1 MAVAN
6 RLAPA
11 PSASKTPASQKNNK
25 TFTDYI
31 SGETVKKKIVDMVG
45 EKNSQRFITAIVS
58 AVSNNRNLA
67 TCTSGT
73 IIAGALL
80 GESLKLTPSPQLGQ
94 YYLVPYKIKRK
105 DANGKEYWEDAAQF
119 QLGYKGYIQL
129 AIRSNY
135 YRDLDVLEV
144 REGEYLGR
152 NRLTGKHQFS
162 FISNEE
168 ERNSKPVVG
177 YLAYFEYT
185 NGFTKTIY
193 WTKSDMEK
201 HAITYSKAY
210 ASDLENKTSY
220 SFWST
225 KFNDMA
231 FKTMIR
237 QLLSRWGIMSI
248 EMQIA
253 YERDMAVIEDN
264 ENYEYV
270 DANDNANILNAIPE
284 ETPQLQQN
292 QTTNAIDQ
300 FFN

>member
-6 RLAPA
+6 KLAPA
-11 PSASKTPASQKNNK
+11 TTQKPKK

-31 SGETVKKKIVDMVG
+31 SGENIKKKINEMVG
-45 EKNSQRFITAIVS
+45 GKGSQRFITAVVS
-58 AVSNNRNLA
+58 AVSNNKDLA
-67 TCTSGT
+67 QCVPGT

-80 GESLKLTPSPQLGQ
+80 GESLKLSPSPQLGQ
-94 YYLVPYKIKRK
+94 YYLVPYNLKRK
-105 DANGKEYWEDAAQF
+105 DSQGKYYTEKVAQF

-129 AIRSNY
+129 AIRSNFY
-135 YRDLDVLEV
+135 TDLDVLEV

-152 NRLTGKHQFS
+152 NKVTGKHQFS

-185 NGFTKTIY
+185 NGFTKTLY
-193 WTKSDMEK
+193 WTKSSMEN

-210 ASDLENKTSY
+210 ASDKENNTRY

-225 KFNDMA
+225 KFDDMA

-248 EMQIA
+248 DMQMA
-253 YERDMAVIEDN
+253 FERDMAVIEEN

-270 DANDNANILNAIPE
+270 DNDGSIDEVEPIIEVPVKEEVKNKEPADNAV
-284 ETPQLQQN
+284 
-292 QTTNAIDQ
+292 DQ
-300 FFN
+300 FFNQ